1 MTEKDC
7 KKIQAKIDKEIEEY
21 KTEVLA
27 LPKENIYE
35 LHYEINAYEELHNH
49 LSTGMKTYNKN
60 GFPKDKILDHFYNRF
75 MKTEYSLG
83 YDDLE
88 DFFIDETKR
97 YAENQMWGIMDK
109 YLIKGKLYDPIRFG
123 DEDEDWVMGDEK
135 TATCGDCGCKIGQQ
149 HLNGCDIERCPCC
162 GLQMLSCDCGAIY
175 SISKEDEKNLDY
187 FINLQKRD
195 NREIEKRLKELK
207 QKYDSEM

>member
-1 MTEKDC
+1 
-7 KKIQAKIDKEIEEY
+7 
-21 KTEVLA
+21 
-27 LPKENIYE
+27 
-35 LHYEINAYEELHNH
+35 
-49 LSTGMKTYNKN
+49 
-60 GFPKDKILDHFYNRF
+60 
-75 MKTEYSLG
+75 
-83 YDDLE
+83 
-88 DFFIDETKR
+88 
-97 YAENQMWGIMDK
+97 MDK

-123 DEDEDWVMGDEK
+123 DEDEDWVMGDEN

>member
-21 KTEVLA
+21 KAEVLA

-35 LHYEINAYEELHNH
+35 LHYEINAYEELHNY
-49 LSTGMKTYNKN
+49 LSTSMKNYNKN

-97 YAENQMWGIMDK
+97 YAENQM
-109 YLIKGKLYDPIRFG
+109 
-123 DEDEDWVMGDEK
+123 
-135 TATCGDCGCKIGQQ
+135 
-149 HLNGCDIERCPCC
+149 
-162 GLQMLSCDCGAIY
+162 
-175 SISKEDEKNLDY
+175 
-187 FINLQKRD
+187 
-195 NREIEKRLKELK
+195 
-207 QKYDSEM
+207 